1 MRVTSRWTKWDLQ
14 EDDLQTGTH
23 QDKEGMTRTRQDK
36 EGIFNPSGRVSM
48 RQQRSDT
55 VLVPRSN
62 VHIHSVTLGESLESI
77 KN

>member
-1 MRVTSRWTKWDLQ
+1 MSGPTRFPRKV
-14 EDDLQTGTH
+14 QTGTH
-23 QDKEGMTRTRQDK
+23 KKKEGR
-36 EGIFNPSGRVSM
+36 FNPSGQVSM

-62 VHIHSVTLGESLESI
+62 VHTHTVTLGESLELI